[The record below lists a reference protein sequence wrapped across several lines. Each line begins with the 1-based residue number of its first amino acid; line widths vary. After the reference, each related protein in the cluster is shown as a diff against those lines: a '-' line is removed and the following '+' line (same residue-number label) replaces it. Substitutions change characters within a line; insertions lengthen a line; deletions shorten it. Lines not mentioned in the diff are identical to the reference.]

1 MFDKILIA
9 NRGEIALR
17 VLRAAKELG
26 IATVAVHSTADADAM
41 HVRLADES
49 VCIGPP
55 PARDSYLNIPALL
68 AACEITG
75 ADAVHP
81 GYGFLSENAR
91 FAEILE
97 SHNIHFIGP
106 KAEHIRIMGDKIE
119 AKRTARRLGI
129 PCVPGSEGGITDD
142 DEAMRVAADIGY
154 PVLVKAAAGGGG
166 RGMKVARTEADLVNA
181 LQTARTEAKAAFGD
195 DAVYLEKYLEKPRH
209 IELQVL
215 GDGKGGAVHLFER
228 DCSLQRRHQK
238 VWEEGPSPALNA
250 DMRARIGGTVARAM
264 QELSYV
270 GAGTVEF
277 LYENGEFYF
286 IEMNTRIQV
295 EHPVTEMITGIDLV
309 NEQIRIAAGAPLSFA
324 QEDIALNGHAI
335 ECRINAEHPA
345 TFRPSPG
352 RIAYFHPPGG
362 LGVRVDS
369 AVYQGYTIPPNYD
382 SLVGKL
388 IVHGRNRTE
397 CLMRL
402 RRALDEFVVD
412 GIETTLPLFR
422 TLVRNPDMQNGEYDI
437 HWLES
442 FLATGGMADPSGV

>member
-17 VLRAAKELG
+17 ILRAAKELG
-26 IATVAVHSTADADAM
+26 IATVAVHSTADSDAM

-55 PARDSYLNIPALL
+55 AARDSYLNIPALI

-75 ADAVHP
+75 ADAIHP

-91 FAEILE
+91 FAEVLAHHGIA
-97 SHNIHFIGP
+97 FIGP

-129 PCVPGSEGGITDD
+129 PCVPGSDGGITDD
-142 DEAMRVAADIGY
+142 DEAKRVAADIGY
-154 PVLVKAAAGGGG
+154 PVLIKAAAGGGG
-166 RGMKVARTEADLVNA
+166 RGMKVARTADDLSDA
-181 LQTARTEAKAAFGD
+181 LATARAEAGAAFGD
-195 DAVYLEKYLEKPRH
+195 EAVYLEKYLERPRH
-209 IELQVL
+209 IEIQVL
-215 GDGKGGAVHLFER
+215 GDGHGGAVHLGER

-238 VWEEGPSPALNA
+238 VWEEAPSPALN
-250 DMRARIGGTVARAM
+250 DTERDRIGRIVSDAVA
-264 QELSYV
+264 ELGYS

-277 LYENGEFYF
+277 LYEDGEFYF
-286 IEMNTRIQV
+286 IEMNTRVQV
-295 EHPVTEMITGIDLV
+295 EHPVTEMVTAIDIV
-309 NEQIRIAAGAPLSFA
+309 NEQIRIAAGSPLSVTQDEVRFT
-324 QEDIALNGHAI
+324 GHAI
-335 ECRINAEHPA
+335 ECRINAEHPT

-352 RIAYFHPPGG
+352 LITYFHPPGG

-369 AVYQGYTIPPNYD
+369 AAYQGYRIPPNYD
-382 SLVGKL
+382 SLIGKL
-388 IVHGRNRTE
+388 IVHGRTRNE

-412 GIETTLPLFR
+412 GVETTLPLFR
-422 TLVRNPDMQNGEYDI
+422 TLVRNADIQNGTYDI
-437 HWLES
+437 HWLEG
-442 FLATGGMADPSGV
+442 FLAGGAGEG

>member
-26 IATVAVHSTADADAM
+26 IATVAVHSTADTEAM
-41 HVRLADES
+41 HVKLADES

-55 PARDSYLNIPALL
+55 AAAESYLNMQAIIS
-68 AACEITG
+68 ACEITG

-81 GYGFLSENAR
+81 GYGFLSENMR
-91 FAEILE
+91 FASMLE
-97 SHNIHFIGP
+97 AHNITFIGP
-106 KAEHIRIMGDKIE
+106 KSEHIRVMGDKIE
-119 AKRTARRLGI
+119 AKKTARRLGI
-129 PCVPGSEGGITDD
+129 PCVPGSDGAVESDE
-142 DEAMRVAADIGY
+142 EAMRIAADIGY

-166 RGMKVARTEADLVNA
+166 RGMKVARSEEEMSNA
-181 LQTARTEAKAAFGD
+181 LATARTEAKAAFGD

-215 GDGKGGAVHLFER
+215 GDGRGGAVHLGER

-238 VWEEGPSPALNA
+238 VLEEGPSPALNA
-250 DMRARIGGTVARAM
+250 SERERIGKVVSDAM
-264 QELSYV
+264 KELKYL

-309 NEQIRIAAGAPLSFA
+309 NEQIKVAAGSGLSFS
-324 QEDIALNGHAI
+324 QQDIAIEGHAI
-335 ECRINAEHPA
+335 ECRVNAEHPA

-352 RIAYFHPPGG
+352 RIAYYHPPGG

-369 AVYQGYTIPPNYD
+369 AVYQGYSIPPYYD

-388 IVHGRNRTE
+388 IVHGRTRTE

-422 TLVRNPDMQNGEYDI
+422 ALVRNADMQNGEYDI
-437 HWLES
+437 HWLEK
-442 FLATGGMADPSGV
+442 FLAAGGMDGRA